1 MTARGSGKVLITSS
15 IAGTMPAP
23 LEAVYGA
30 SKAFGLSFGQA
41 LRNEL
46 KDTGVTVTVLQPGPT
61 DTDFFHRA
69 GMDDTKL
76 GTEGKYTNDPRDV
89 AEQGFKALMA
99 GKDHIYASSLKTKVQ
114 GELGRF
120 IPQSVKAEMHR
131 KEAEPKAQNE

>member
-1 MTARGSGKVLITSS
+1 MLQQRND
-15 IAGTMPAP
+15 PR
-23 LEAVYGA
+23 AVDQDA
-30 SKAFGLSFGQA
+30 AH
-41 LRNEL
+41 
-46 KDTGVTVTVLQPGPT
+46 P
-61 DTDFFHRA
+61 
-69 GMDDTKL
+69 
-76 GTEGKYTNDPRDV
+76 PRDV

>member
-1 MTARGSGKVLITSS
+1 
-15 IAGTMPAP
+15 
-23 LEAVYGA
+23 
-30 SKAFGLSFGQA
+30 KAFGLSFGQA